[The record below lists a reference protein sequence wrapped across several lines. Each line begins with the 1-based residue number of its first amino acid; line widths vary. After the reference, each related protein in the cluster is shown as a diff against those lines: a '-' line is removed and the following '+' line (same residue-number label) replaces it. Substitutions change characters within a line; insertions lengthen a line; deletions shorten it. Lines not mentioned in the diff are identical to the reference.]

1 MSTEERLTRV
11 EDAFVTLTRLA
22 QSLDERLNTQ
32 LTWINSLGAAQANS
46 EAKIEALTDAQIRTE
61 ATLAEAQAKTEA
73 ALARLAEMQARTDRK
88 VEALAEA
95 QAKTEAALVRLA
107 ESQSHTDQR
116 LDALIDIVREG
127 RNGKSQP

>member
-1 MSTEERLTRV
+1 
-11 EDAFVTLTRLA
+11 
-22 QSLDERLNTQ
+22 
-32 LTWINSLGAAQANS
+32 
-46 EAKIEALTDAQIRTE
+46 
-61 ATLAEAQAKTEA
+61 
-73 ALARLAEMQARTDRK
+73 MQARTDQK

-116 LDALIDIVREG
+116 LEALIDIVREG